1 MLKSLVPV
9 LRGLPNPSQKNEVN
23 VSKVSSSFYELV
35 YSKQDLGNFLNLL
48 NLNGLSLILIEL
60 SEVLKD
66 FEGKK
71 TGMFNRGVKFIEIFL
86 KSFYRSKIV
95 FHWEF

>member
-9 LRGLPNPSQKNEVN
+9 LRVLPNPSQKNEVN

-71 TGMFNRGVKFIEIFL
+71 TGMFNRGVKFIEIFF

-95 FHWEF
+95 FHLEF

>member
-71 TGMFNRGVKFIEIFL
+71 TGMFNAYTCLF
-86 KSFYRSKIV
+86 S
-95 FHWEF
+95 